1 MHPATARSERAAR
14 ARAELLDR
22 LVAREDPQRALFAP
36 LCEASRDQSIVVAHL
51 GQSLDGFIATRS
63 GESRYVTGQANLLH
77 LHRLRA
83 LCDAVVVGAGTVAAD
98 DPRLTTRLVA
108 GPNPL
113 RVVVDPRRRLST
125 DYRVFRDEAS
135 PSLVACAAALAAPGE
150 RHGQAEVLGVPLRD
164 GALDLRALLALL
176 ERRGC
181 STVFVEGGGVT
192 VSAFVAAGLVDRL
205 HLAVAPLLLG
215 DGRPGLRGSGT
226 GSPPGLGLG
235 APRVFRTGDDVLL
248 EWDLGGGPGA
258 ARGPDDRG
266 RAVRP
271 GPAG

>member
-1 MHPATARSERAAR
+1 MHPATSKSERAAR
-14 ARAELLDR
+14 ARAALLDR
-22 LVAREDPQRALFAP
+22 LFAREDPQRALFAP
-36 LCEASRDQSIVVAHL
+36 LCEPPRGRPVVVAHL

-63 GESRYVTGQANLLH
+63 GESRFVTGQANLLH

-108 GPNPL
+108 GPDPL
-113 RVVVDPRRRLST
+113 RVVVDPWRRLSAE
-125 DYRVFRDEAS
+125 YRVFRDDAS

-150 RHGQAEVLGVPLRD
+150 RHGQAEVLGVPVRD
-164 GALDLRALLALL
+164 GAFDLRALLALL

-181 STVFVEGGGVT
+181 DTVFVEGGGVT

-215 DGRPGLRGSGT
+215 DGRPGLRGT
-226 GSPPGLGLG
+226 GNGSLPGVGLGP
-235 APRVFRTGDDVLL
+235 PRVFQTGDDVLL
-248 EWDLGGGPGA
+248 EWDLGGGSGIS
-258 ARGPDDRG
+258 R
-266 RAVRP
+266 
-271 GPAG
+271 